1 MREEVY
7 VLISKKQ
14 NVHDDEG
21 ERIAQVATSLLY
33 QFDLGPSHGLITLPD
48 LPLKLRPHTE
58 HRSSTFATFLPHE
71 ADGYYSLDDEAHKE
85 EHRHRGGELLWA
97 GTKRYEDEVVSVV
110 LEVTGH
116 EDGAR
121 SMVVRVW
128 NNHEEQE
135 PLVVSLPGRPV
146 KKRPEVADA
155 ALKDVL
161 FHYYRG
167 SMCGKCYGKIQEIH
181 EYLSAAIVGFLSP
194 FVLLGVVF
202 IVIAVAVFLCCD
214 LTRRSGRVQLP
225 IDDEKAIEA

>member
-1 MREEVY
+1 M
-7 VLISKKQ
+7 
-14 NVHDDEG
+14 HDDEG

-33 QFDLGPSHGLITLPD
+33 QFDLSSSHGLITLPD
-48 LPLKLRPHTE
+48 LPLKLHPHTE

-71 ADGYYSLDDEAHKE
+71 ADGYYSLEDDHTQKDK
-85 EHRHRGGELLWA
+85 HNSGELLWA
-97 GTKRYEDEVVSVV
+97 GTKKYDDEVVSVM
-110 LEVTGH
+110 LEVTGL

-121 SMVVRVW
+121 SMDVRVW

-135 PLVVSLPGRPV
+135 PLLVTLPGKPV
-146 KKRPEVADA
+146 KKRPDVADA

-161 FHYYRG
+161 YHYYRG
-167 SMCGKCYGKIQEIH
+167 SMCGKCYGKLQEVH

-202 IVIAVAVFLCCD
+202 IVIAVVVFLCCD

-225 IDDEKAIEA
+225 MDDEKSIEA